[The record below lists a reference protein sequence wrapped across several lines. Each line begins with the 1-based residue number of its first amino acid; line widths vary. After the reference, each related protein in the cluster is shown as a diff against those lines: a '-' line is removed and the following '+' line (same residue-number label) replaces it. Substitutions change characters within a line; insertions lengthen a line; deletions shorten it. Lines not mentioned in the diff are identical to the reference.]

1 MSDVQILWDLED
13 DPDGNVQHIAANGV
27 SLQEYVEVFCGN
39 YQQATISRESGR
51 PIAFGWTST
60 GKHIAVVW
68 HEVQAEDPW
77 IIRPVTAFETPPKRR
92 KQK

>member
-1 MSDVQILWDLED
+1 MTGVQILWDLED

-27 SLQEYVEVFCGN
+27 SVEEYVEVFASN
-39 YQQATISRESGR
+39 YEKATVSRESGR
-51 PIAFGWTST
+51 PIAFGWTRT

-68 HEVQAEDPW
+68 DEIQSEDPL

-92 KQK
+92 KRR